1 MTVYTAHDRTQLL
14 GIITPSEP
22 EFAEDA
28 QKVIVPAEEGLI
40 GAFDLGYHRF
50 YLYRQGTHG
59 VWVYVH
65 PWRSAN
71 ARQSVGAVV
80 DILSPKQHA
89 SFGTVTVEGAVVFH
103 PDTDDAVIVEEVA
116 AAFWSDTR

>member
-1 MTVYTAHDRTQLL
+1 MTMYTTQDRTQLL

-22 EFAEDA
+22 VFVEDA
-28 QKVIVPAEEGLI
+28 QKVTVPAEEGLI

-65 PWRSAN
+65 PWRRAN
-71 ARQSVGAVV
+71 VRQPVGAVL

-89 SFGTVTVEGAVVFH
+89 SFGYVKVEGEVVFD
-103 PDTDDAVIVEEVA
+103 PGSYDAVTVEEVA